1 MGRVALHTLGC
12 KLNFAETA
20 TIARQFT
27 QRGFEVVDFGK
38 PADVVVLN
46 TCTVTEK
53 ADRECRQLVRR
64 ALRRSPDAFVIV
76 TGCYAQLQPEQ
87 IASIKGVDLVL
98 GSKEKFSVFDHGVF
112 VKRTIPDIRVS
123 SLAAADSVAM
133 ADSSGYDDR
142 TRAFLKI
149 QDGCDYHCSF
159 CTIPLARGSSRSAP
173 VFEVIARAREIAEK
187 GYKEVVLTGVNV
199 GDYQSGNSE
208 KLIDVLRALEFVDGI
223 ERIRISSVE
232 PNLLNDDL
240 LRYWLDSRK
249 VCNHF
254 HIPLQ
259 SGSDPVLKSMR
270 RRYNRDWYAGRMAA
284 IKAADPDA
292 GIGADVIVGFPGE
305 TDALFEET
313 YQFLVDQPLSY
324 LHVFSYSER
333 SNTTAV
339 RLDDKVDPKVRNE
352 RSERLRIL
360 SEKKRRAFCEGLKGR
375 RVRVLFES
383 PLHDGI
389 QTGLTEEY
397 ARIHARWDESLENRM
412 RNVLVNEIRG
422 GDCIGDIMSQ
432 ADVRRESLVA

>member
-87 IASIKGVDLVL
+87 IASIKGVDLIL

-173 VFEVIARAREIAEK
+173 VSEVVARAREIVEK
-187 GYKEVVLTGVNV
+187 GYREVVLTGVNV

-208 KLIDVLRALEFVDGI
+208 KLIDLLRALEFVDGI

-259 SGSDPVLKSMR
+259 SGSDPVLKRMR

-305 TDALFEET
+305 TDALFDET

-375 RVRVLFES
+375 GVRVLFES
-383 PLHDGI
+383 PLHGGI

-412 RNVLVNEIRG
+412 KNVLVNEIRDG
-422 GDCIGDIMSQ
+422 VCIGDIMSQ
-432 ADVRRESLVA
+432 ADARRESLVA

>member
-173 VFEVIARAREIAEK
+173 VSEVVARAREIVEK
-187 GYKEVVLTGVNV
+187 GYREVVLTGVNV
-199 GDYQSGNSE
+199 GDYRSGNSE
-208 KLIDVLRALEFVDGI
+208 KLIDLLRALEFVDGI

-259 SGSDPVLKSMR
+259 SGSDPVLKRMR
-270 RRYNRDWYAGRMAA
+270 RRYNRDWYAGRMAS

-305 TDALFEET
+305 TDALFDET

-375 RVRVLFES
+375 GVRVLFES
-383 PLHDGI
+383 PLHGGI

-397 ARIHARWDESLENRM
+397 ARIHARWDKSLENRM
-412 RNVLVNEIRG
+412 KNVLVNEIRDG
-422 GDCIGDIMSQ
+422 VCIGDIMSQ
-432 ADVRRESLVA
+432 ADARRESLVA

>member
-173 VFEVIARAREIAEK
+173 VSEVVARAREIVEK
-187 GYKEVVLTGVNV
+187 GYREVVLTGVNV

-208 KLIDVLRALEFVDGI
+208 KLIDLLRALEFVDGI

-259 SGSDPVLKSMR
+259 SGSDPVLKRMR
-270 RRYNRDWYAGRMAA
+270 RRYNRDWYAGRMAS

-305 TDALFEET
+305 TDALFDET

-375 RVRVLFES
+375 GVRVLFES
-383 PLHDGI
+383 PLHGGI

-412 RNVLVNEIRG
+412 KNVLVNEIRDG
-422 GDCIGDIMSQ
+422 VCIGDIMSQ
-432 ADVRRESLVA
+432 ADARRESLVA